1 MSFSSQPNELLM
13 KEFDHILKDD
23 DSDLLYFDKTLN
35 LFDNNITDS
44 VVGLRN
50 PKEKSISSG
59 TGLSSLNSTTNSVNS
74 ENVTKP
80 VLNGDKA
87 KKNVSAK
94 PKIMK

>member
-35 LFDNNITDS
+35 LFDNNLTDS
-44 VVGLRN
+44 VVGLRK

-59 TGLSSLNSTTNSVNS
+59 TTSSLNSTTNSVNS

-80 VLNGDKA
+80 VLNGDKG